1 MKLQNQTNYRNIT
14 ACRLCESSDLR
25 LALGLRSTPLGDRYL
40 KPGMGATD
48 ANLVPLEILQCMV
61 CGNYQTSSVIDPTGI
76 YESYLSRPGAV
87 NTVLTAAYEDYAHY
101 LIEITDLKE
110 SDLVVELGSNDGLFA
125 SFFAKRGFKCLG
137 VDPAKNLADTSVKRG
152 VNTITDYFSSELSNE
167 LVEKY
172 GCAKVIVANF
182 MVANIDELR
191 DFMTG
196 VKGLLAS
203 DGVFAME
210 TNYVADVISNL
221 LIETLNHEHLSYFS
235 VTSLGSFFN
244 SLDLELIKVMR
255 VPSKNG
261 SLRCFIQHKGAKL
274 QVQNSV
280 FEARDFEQSRGLFL
294 ESVWCQF
301 AEVLKHARNSAFKFC
316 SNRSENGLYGYGTS
330 IGATTIL
337 YQLSIG
343 EFISGLIDDD
353 PYRQGLES
361 PGYGIPTLS
370 SEVAFSRSSSTINCV
385 VLAPQYVNQIVLKN
399 SEARDR
405 GVKFARIWP
414 DVEEVPA
421 KSWWQS

>member
-1 MKLQNQTNYRNIT
+1 MQNQTTYQNIT
-14 ACRLCESSDLR
+14 KCRLCESSNLR

-40 KPGMGATD
+40 KPGMGASN
-48 ANLVPLEILQCMV
+48 ANLVPLEVMQCLV

-87 NTVLTAAYEDYAHY
+87 NTVLTAAYENYAQS
-101 LIEITDLKE
+101 LIEIANLKE
-110 SDLVVELGSNDGLFA
+110 SDLVVELGSNDGLFV
-125 SFFAKRGFKCLG
+125 SYFAKKGYKCLG
-137 VDPAKNLADTSVKRG
+137 IDPAKNLATTSVERG
-152 VNTITDYFSSELSNE
+152 VNTISDYFSSEVSNE
-167 LVEKY
+167 VVEKF

-196 VKGLLAS
+196 VKNLLAS
-203 DGVFAME
+203 DGIFAME

-235 VTSLGSFFN
+235 VTALTSFFD

-274 QVQNSV
+274 PVQNSV
-280 FEARDFEQSRGLFL
+280 FEAKDFEQFRGLFL
-294 ESVWCQF
+294 ESAWYQF
-301 AEVLKHARNSAFKFC
+301 AEVLKHARNSAFRFC
-316 SNRSENGLYGYGTS
+316 SDRSGSGLYGYGTS

-337 YQLSIG
+337 YQLNIG
-343 EFISGLIDDD
+343 EFVSGLIDDD

-370 SEVAFSRSSSTINCV
+370 SEVAFSGSSSTTNCI

-399 SEARDR
+399 SQARDR
-405 GVKFARIWP
+405 GVKFSRIWP

-421 KSWWQS
+421 KTWWHS